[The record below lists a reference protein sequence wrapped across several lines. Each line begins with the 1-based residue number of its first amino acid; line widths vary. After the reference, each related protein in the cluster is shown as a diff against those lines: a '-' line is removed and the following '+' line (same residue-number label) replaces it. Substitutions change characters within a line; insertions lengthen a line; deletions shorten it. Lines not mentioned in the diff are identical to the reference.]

1 MCMHGLYLPM
11 ITVLEIKMKY
21 LIFKIVVNLLVYV
34 NINNVFLWQVIIFSK
49 KCNKSV
55 NVLHFYNYH

>member
-21 LIFKIVVNLLVYV
+21 LIFEIVVNLLVYV
-34 NINNVFLWQVIIFSK
+34 NINNVFCDK
-49 KCNKSV
+49 
-55 NVLHFYNYH
+55 